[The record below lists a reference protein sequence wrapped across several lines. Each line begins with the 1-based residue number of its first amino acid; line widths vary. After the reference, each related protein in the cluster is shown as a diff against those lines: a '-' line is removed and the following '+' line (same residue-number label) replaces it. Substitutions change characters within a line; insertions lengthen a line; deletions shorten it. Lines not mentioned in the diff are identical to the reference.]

1 MIQHWL
7 TWVRTTLAR
16 EEGQDLSEY
25 ALLTALIAVALIAAV
40 TGVGGELE
48 AFYTAIKNGL
58 VIP

>member
-1 MIQHWL
+1 MIQQGL
-7 TWVRTTLAR
+7 TWVWATLVG

-25 ALLTALIAVALIAAV
+25 AFLTALIAVALIAAV